1 MTRVNLFFPLHPQN
15 LGMAKSKPQEL
26 GMKEPRKK
34 KKGRMGNSY
43 TLVIGHEPLDLIPA
57 S

>member
-34 KKGRMGNSY
+34 KKEEWEIA
-43 TLVIGHEPLDLIPA
+43 TLWLLVMNHLI
-57 S
+57 